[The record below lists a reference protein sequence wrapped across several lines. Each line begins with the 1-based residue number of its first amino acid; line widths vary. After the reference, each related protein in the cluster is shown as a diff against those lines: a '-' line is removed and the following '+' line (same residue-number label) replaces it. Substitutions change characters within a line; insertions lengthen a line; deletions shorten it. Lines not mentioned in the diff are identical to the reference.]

1 MKNITV
7 SVPDDV
13 YRAARIRAAEL
24 GSSVSAL
31 VAGYLRSLS
40 EREAEFSRLE
50 EKQRKIQNE
59 IRRFRAGDRLN
70 RDEVHDRA
78 VH

>member
-7 SVPDDV
+7 SVSDDI
-13 YRAARIRAAEL
+13 YRTARIRAAEL
-24 GSSVSAL
+24 GKSVSAL
-31 VAGYLRSLS
+31 VAEYLNSLS
-40 EREAEFSRLE
+40 ERETEFSRLE
-50 EKQRKIQNE
+50 AKQRKVQNE
-59 IRRFRAGDRLN
+59 IRRFRARDRLS

>member
-7 SVPDDV
+7 SVSDDI
-13 YRAARIRAAEL
+13 YRTARILAAEL
-24 GSSVSAL
+24 GKSVSAL
-31 VAGYLRSLS
+31 VAEYLNSLS

-50 EKQRKIQNE
+50 ARQRRVQNE
-59 IRRFRAGDRLN
+59 IRRFRARDRLS

>member
-7 SVPDDV
+7 SVSDDI
-13 YRAARIRAAEL
+13 YRMARIRAAEL
-24 GSSVSAL
+24 GKSVSAL
-31 VAGYLRSLS
+31 VAEYLNSLS

-50 EKQRKIQNE
+50 AKQRSVQNE
-59 IRRFRAGDRLN
+59 IRRFRACDRLS